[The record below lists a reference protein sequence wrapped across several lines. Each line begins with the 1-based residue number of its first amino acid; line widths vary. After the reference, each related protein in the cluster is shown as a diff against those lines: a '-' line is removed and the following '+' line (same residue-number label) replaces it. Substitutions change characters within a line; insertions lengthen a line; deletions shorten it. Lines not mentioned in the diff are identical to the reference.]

1 MLMANTICLDI
12 GGSKILGAVLNEKQE
27 VVCRVKKKT
36 KPELGR
42 EAVDNRIKEVVE
54 ELIATSGL
62 PRSAIKAIGAGAP
75 GVIDTAS
82 GTILYAPNLPWKDHR
97 IGQAMQEAFGIPFV
111 VGNDVNVGVL
121 GEWRYGAA
129 KGYSHVVGLFVGTGI
144 GGGIIIDN
152 KLFTG
157 SRFAGAEVGHMIV
170 NTEGPL
176 CNCGQR
182 GCLEAYSSKIAIT
195 REIRAGISMGYRSE
209 LAEALREKD
218 QAIKSSALKKA
229 VSENDS
235 LAVSALERAV
245 YYLAAGAG
253 NLINIFNPQV
263 LVLGGGVLEAL
274 EDEVMALFN
283 KFIPR
288 FAWPAML
295 SFVTIKASQ
304 LKDDAILYG
313 ARALISETLGI

>member
-1 MLMANTICLDI
+1 MANTICLDI